1 MIKEGD
7 IVRYSFDDAKITNN
21 KWFDVIVN
29 RRGIVLSFEGYDDMK
44 LANGENIFLFAN
56 VVWFGKEGLYLEKEF
71 IAKLETINENK
82 N

>member
-29 RRGIVLSFEGYDDMK
+29 RRGIVLSFEDYDDMK
-44 LANGENIFLFAN
+44 LANGEDIFLFAN

-71 IAKLETINENK
+71 IAKLETINEK
-82 N
+82 